1 MDRSLILPLYRERI
15 KNLINLND
23 EEWYVFMDFLKIK
36 KIKKN
41 ECFAEEGKTCKEI
54 GFIIKGA
61 VRYCNVV
68 NGKEITGYFSFEN
81 NFVTAIKSYLTEEP
95 CLYNI
100 KTLEDTYFVI
110 ISKKNMQAMLDI
122 PLLSCKIERFGRLL
136 SESFNILFED
146 RLKSFVIKTAEER
159 YRDLLDSGKDIINRI
174 PVQYVAQFIGITPV
188 SLSRIR
194 KKILGSTTSPN
205 KISY

>member
-1 MDRSLILPLYRERI
+1 MDKALILSLYREKI
-15 KNLINLND
+15 KSLINLSD

-41 ECFAEEGKTCKEI
+41 DCFAEEGKTCKEI

-68 NGKEITGYFSFEN
+68 DGKEITGYFSFEN

-100 KTLEDTYFVI
+100 KTLEDTYFVT
-110 ISKKNMQAMLDI
+110 ISRRNMQAMINI

-159 YRDLLDSGKDIINRI
+159 YRELLESGKDIVNRI
-174 PVQYVAQFIGITPV
+174 PVQYIAQFIGITPV

-194 KKILGSTTSPN
+194 KKIQSTGV
-205 KISY
+205 

>member
-1 MDRSLILPLYRERI
+1 MDKALILSLYREKI
-15 KNLINLND
+15 KSLINLSD
-23 EEWYVFMDFLKIK
+23 EEWYVFMEFLKIK

-41 ECFAEEGKTCKEI
+41 DCFAEEGKTCKEI

-68 NGKEITGYFSFEN
+68 DGKEITGYFSFEN

-100 KTLEDTYFVI
+100 KTLEDTYFVT
-110 ISKKNMQAMLDI
+110 ISRRNMQAMINI

-159 YRDLLDSGKDIINRI
+159 YRELLESGKDIVNRI
-174 PVQYVAQFIGITPV
+174 PVQYIAQFIGITPV

-194 KKILGSTTSPN
+194 KKIQSAGV
-205 KISY
+205 